1 MPLRKGFLL
10 AMLVT
15 MVVVAALGRV
25 SFKTNPDALKPAAW
39 LHAPAAAAAALLG
52 YGSLP
57 ANESGRWLNS
67 AAHRNTNLPPAS
79 LVPIQFKNATN
90 LGAGSLLVAGRGL
103 TDPDF
108 AKTVVL
114 LVHYDE
120 KGVLGLVLNRRT
132 DMPLSRVL
140 DLKAAKGLSDPVYL
154 GGPVETSAVLALAQS
169 PAKPEKAEHVFA
181 GVYLITDKALLE
193 QTLSAKLDPG
203 DFHVYLGY
211 AGWTQDQLRAEI
223 QSGAWF
229 VFPADAGAVF
239 SSDPDALWLK
249 MIKKTELHWARTGPP
264 AGSLQPAEIFWQLP
278 RD

>member
-25 SFKTNPDALKPAAW
+25 SFKANPDALKPAAW
-39 LHAPAAAAAALLG
+39 LRAPAATATALLG

-57 ANESGRWLNS
+57 ANESGRWLRS
-67 AAHRNTNLPPAS
+67 SGWKSELPPAS

-90 LGAGSLLVAGRGL
+90 LGAGSLLVASRGL

-169 PAKPEKAEHVFA
+169 PAKLEKAEHLFA
-181 GVYLITDKALLE
+181 GVYLITDKGLLE
-193 QTLSAKLDPG
+193 QTLSAKPDPG